1 MMAFGLVSNLT
12 YALMN
17 SLLRDWLNG
26 PDGTAQRLRWF
37 NCTMALVLV
46 VTAGWMAT
54 F

>member
-26 PDGTAQRLRWF
+26 PDGTARRLRWF
-37 NCTMALVLV
+37 NRTMALVLV